1 MSCGLLLI
9 FLFGKIQIDKIASI
23 KSAII
28 KKSIAMIQKFLFWA
42 KVIKTYKLLA

>member
-1 MSCGLLLI
+1 MSWEFLLI
-9 FLFGKIQIDKIASI
+9 FLFGKIQIDKIANI

-28 KKSIAMIQKFLFWA
+28 KKSIAMIQNILFRA